1 MYADDTNLSLAGD
14 NVLDIYIEQH
24 LNQDLEN
31 VNERLIANKL
41 TLNQS
46 KTEFMLIGSRQ
57 RIRTFKTSPSLE
69 IAGMPI
75 NRVSHTKSIGVYLDE
90 NLIWNEHINQTSRK
104 IASGIGALKRIRSF
118 VPDTTL
124 QFIFNPLVQPYFDY
138 CFVVWDNCSKT
149 LADKLQ
155 KLQNRA
161 ARVLTFSSY
170 AVNAISIVLASID
183 WKKLETQRRVQKAV
197 MVHKSL
203 YGLAPDYL
211 QSMFVNRNIVANY
224 SLRDTEG
231 KLAIPKPRRDY
242 LRKSFRVVRCYGIG
256 FHLICNK
263 QKTQINLKQV
273 HQFFLPM
280 NCMFYTALLESRS
293 S

>member
-1 MYADDTNLSLAGD
+1 M
-14 NVLDIYIEQH
+14 
-24 LNQDLEN
+24 
-31 VNERLIANKL
+31 
-41 TLNQS
+41 
-46 KTEFMLIGSRQ
+46 
-57 RIRTFKTSPSLE
+57 
-69 IAGMPI
+69 
-75 NRVSHTKSIGVYLDE
+75 YLDE
-90 NLIWNEHINQTSRK
+90 NLIWNEHINQISRK

-124 QFIFNPLVQPYFDY
+124 QIVFNQLVQPYFDY

-161 ARVLTFSSY
+161 AWILTFSSY

-183 WKKLETQRRVQKAV
+183 WKKLETQRRIQKAV

-231 KLAIPKPRRDY
+231 KLAIPKPRTDY
-242 LRKSFRVVRCYGIG
+242 LRNSFSYSGAVLWNSLPPDLRQTE
-256 FHLICNK
+256 NP
-263 QKTQINLKQV
+263 N
-273 HQFFLPM
+273 QFKAGASIFFTNEL
-280 NCMFYTALLESRS
+280 YVLRGTL
-293 S
+293 